1 MKKILFSVVAWAALA
16 ATLVSCSDFLDEDPK
31 SDAAPELIFNSRS
44 GIEAA
49 LRGCYRMFTINNL
62 KTEGGINVYG
72 ITPAAQRYIFLMTE
86 APGDDCWIRN
96 TNNAPRVTLDTYE
109 YDGDNENI
117 AAMYFSHYVGIKD
130 CNVVLNGIKD
140 TSVDDPEFL
149 ADVEAEAK
157 AVRAYMYFNLVRL
170 FGDCALVT
178 EDVDVVNEN
187 LTRQPMG
194 LVYKQIVADLGVA
207 AARLPERHG
216 EGAGRMSSA
225 AAHALLADV
234 YLTMAGRVYEDVK
247 GYFDGMSRRDMY
259 KEAAGHASLVMGM
272 SEYDLFGDYRQL
284 FTVEG
289 NNSCESILEAVSE
302 TNQYATEACPDVQ
315 NSYDFGV
322 DPQTGEQAYFGM
334 FYQRIPGTTTYRY
347 LTKTLGRYTL
357 SEPLKALFDQYPKDK
372 RMRTLI
378 KSFNNGFGNR
388 NMEVYSC
395 GKYADSTIFNRDLTD
410 AKYSRAHFK
419 MIRLA
424 EVMLTYAEAMN
435 EYNNGPD
442 ADAKDYLRRIR
453 ERAGIMDAEI
463 PADYEGF
470 KEAVEVER
478 RKELYFEGY
487 RWFDLVRR
495 NQLTTM
501 VPKAKSGVNYRI
513 VPTVLEK
520 HYLFPIPN
528 AAYQF
533 NSQLGPNNPGW

>member
-1 MKKILFSVVAWAALA
+1 MKKILFSAALLILA
-16 ATLVSCSDFLDEDPK
+16 ATATVSCGDFLDEDPK

-49 LRGCYRMFTINNL
+49 LRGCYRMFSINSL

-72 ITPAAQRYIFLMTE
+72 VTPAAQRYIFLMTE

-109 YDGDNENI
+109 YDADNENI

-130 CNVVLNGIKD
+130 CNVVLNGIRE

-157 AVRAYMYFNLVRL
+157 AIRACLYFTLVRL

-178 EDVDVVNEN
+178 ENVDVVNTS
-187 LTRQPMG
+187 LTRQPAG
-194 LVYKQIVADLGVA
+194 EVYRQIVDDLETA
-207 AARLPERHG
+207 AARLPERQG
-216 EGAGRMSSA
+216 EGAGRFSSA
-225 AAHALLADV
+225 AACSLLAEV
-234 YLTMAGRVYEDVK
+234 YLTMAGRVYDDVK
-247 GYFDGMSRRDMY
+247 GYFDDMTRRDMY
-259 KEAAGHASLVMGM
+259 KKSADYAAQVIGM
-272 SEYDLFGDYRQL
+272 TGYDLYPDYRQL

-289 NNSCESILEAVSE
+289 NNSCESILEVVSE
-302 TNQYATEACPDVQ
+302 NNQYASEACPDVQ

-334 FYQRIPGTTTYRY
+334 FYQQVPGTSTYRY

-357 SEPLKALFDQYPKDK
+357 SEPLKALFDENPQD
-372 RMRTLI
+372 RRIRTLI

-388 NMEVYSC
+388 NLEVYSC
-395 GKYADSTIFNRDLTD
+395 GKYADSTIFSRDLTD

-424 EVMLTYAEAMN
+424 GVMLTYAEAMN

-442 ADAKDYLRRIR
+442 TQAREFLQRIR
-453 ERAGIMDAEI
+453 ERSGIENSSI
-463 PADYEGF
+463 PSDYEGF
-470 KEAVEVER
+470 RLAVETER

-495 NQLTTM
+495 NQLTTL

-528 AAYQF
+528 AAYQY
-533 NSQLGPNNPGW
+533 NPQLGPNNPGW